1 MKFCP
6 ICEMHMKRKGDFWEC
21 KNCNK
26 QQNSFGGYPKK
37 PVKNK
42 DNPPGK
48 FKLTLDSNDKKKLQK
63 ILS

>member
-1 MKFCP
+1 
-6 ICEMHMKRKGDFWEC
+6 MKRKGDFWEC

-42 DNPPGK
+42 DNPPRK

>member
-1 MKFCP
+1 MV
-6 ICEMHMKRKGDFWEC
+6 DTL
-21 KNCNK
+21 
-26 QQNSFGGYPKK
+26 GGWPYKITKSGNLVTLEFYPKT